1 MSLDDCG
8 DHPLVRA
15 YLDAVERQRGLRRG
29 SNAKGKLVTRRAA
42 TGDCTHLERGPGHRR
57 RTSSGAA
64 ALGFC
69 SHGGSYQRLERKS
82 RQRGTLENA
91 RSKDGPPP
99 RAASPGVLHPSWCA
113 GQEERDRLHLGQVI
127 EDGFADQLPEAGALG
142 QSHCKKRD
150 CFGPCAT
157 TNSLQPKHLSIV
169 PVPVTF
175 PSGQVGWRA

>member
-1 MSLDDCG
+1 MRRAPKNMRYPVSQINSVEPPQAPRRVTWCSGWTKAAVSLDDCG

-69 SHGGSYQRLERKS
+69 SHGGSYQRL
-82 RQRGTLENA
+82 
-91 RSKDGPPP
+91 
-99 RAASPGVLHPSWCA
+99 
-113 GQEERDRLHLGQVI
+113 
-127 EDGFADQLPEAGALG
+127 
-142 QSHCKKRD
+142 
-150 CFGPCAT
+150 
-157 TNSLQPKHLSIV
+157 
-169 PVPVTF
+169 
-175 PSGQVGWRA
+175 